1 MQDVYFPKPTKK
13 EKRLKKNRQISLVH
27 FCKLFKLIYSA
38 VSTHTH
44 AHTHTH
50 CEVVFLFLLSARR
63 KVNASES

>member
-1 MQDVYFPKPTKK
+1 MKMQDVCFPKS
-13 EKRLKKNRQISLVH
+13 KKNEGFKKMRLRSLVQ

-38 VSTHTH
+38 VS
-44 AHTHTH
+44 THTH

>member
-1 MQDVYFPKPTKK
+1 MQDVYFLSQQRKK
-13 EKRLKKNRQISLVH
+13 KDLKKNRQISLVH